1 MWQNLVDTFLYTT
14 LGLDATSPL
23 IQALNFFIYDSV
35 KITLLMAIIIFVAS
49 FIRSYFNTE
58 KARLYLANKHPLVGH
73 VLAALLGIV
82 TPFCSCSAV
91 PLFVGFLQARIP
103 LGVAFSFIISAPMN
117 NEIAIGLL
125 FALFGLKVTLLYIGL
140 GLLVAIVGGFI
151 IGQLHA
157 EKWVLINPF
166 WTPAK
171 PSCATSTQV
180 VSTFTSRLISA
191 KDATRDLLRSVVLWV
206 FLGVGIGAIIHGFI
220 PTDLVAMLAGKEN
233 PFAVILA
240 VLLGI
245 PMYANCAGAMPLV
258 LPLLDKGMAMGT
270 ALAFM
275 MSVTALSLPE
285 AIILKKILH
294 IKLIALFFGIVGVG
308 IISVGYIFNGVLG

>member
-171 PSCATSTQV
+171 PSCATSTQA

>member
-171 PSCATSTQV
+171 PSCATSTQA
-180 VSTFTSRLISA
+180 VSTLTSRLISA

>member
-171 PSCATSTQV
+171 PSCATSTQT

>member
-49 FIRSYFNTE
+49 FIRSYFSTE

-171 PSCATSTQV
+171 PSCATSTQA

-308 IISVGYIFNGVLG
+308 IISVAYIFNGVLG